1 VKKETIN
8 SIISLFIII
17 ILFIF
22 LSFYIPTNLSIFI
35 RLIGSSVLGMTIYVL
50 LLIVESV
57 IAPISGVP
65 LVPLASNLWGWKI
78 AGFLT
83 VIGWLIGAIFCFLI
97 ARRFG
102 VPIVK
107 RLVPIEK
114 LNKLEK
120 HSNNYNLFWGIVFLR
135 IAIPSDILSYAIG
148 LFSNIDLKKYSVAT
162 LIGFAPLAFI
172 VAYAG
177 TMPIVYQIIL
187 LIIAIVLII
196 IGVFIAKRYKKNKNR
211 I

>member
-22 LSFYIPTNLSIFI
+22 LSFYIQTNLSIFT

>member
-1 VKKETIN
+1 MKKETIN

-22 LSFYIPTNLSIFI
+22 LSFYIQTNLSIFT